1 MKIGNVSQTV
11 LRRSILKQLHT
22 KREEA
27 LLAPS
32 VEEMCSAVEVGEG
45 RQAVFTNVSLFGD
58 EKDLAVFAMAH
69 VLNDLATRGAE
80 PIGVNIS
87 ILLPPHAYESRLKA
101 MIEYAEKLAEE
112 QQIQILNAKAE
123 VSPVISKSIVT
134 VVGVGTVEAGEL
146 IQSSGAR
153 PGQDVVLTNWIGV
166 EGMLRI
172 LREKEETLSRRFVPA
187 FIKQIQDMKKYL
199 LASEELRMAKEYGVS
214 AMHQITEGGILAAL
228 WNLTEASGT
237 GIKVDLKKISIKQET
252 IEVCE
257 YFHLNPYQMTSA
269 GSVLLVTDD
278 GEGLVSL
285 LEKNGVKATVIGKL
299 TDGNDK
305 VMRNEEEMR
314 YLDRPAQDELL
325 KIYME
330 E

>member
-22 KREEA
+22 RREEA
-27 LLAPS
+27 VIAPS

-58 EKDLAVFAMAH
+58 EKDLALFAMAR

-101 MIEYAEKLAEE
+101 MIEHAEKLAAE

-123 VSPVISKSIVT
+123 VSSVISKAIVT
-134 VVGVGTVEAGEL
+134 VVGVGAVEKGKL
-146 IQSSGAR
+146 IQSSCGK

-166 EGMLRI
+166 EGTLRI
-172 LREKEETLSRRFVPA
+172 LREKEEALSQRFVPA
-187 FIKQIQDMKKYL
+187 FIKQIRDLEKYL
-199 LASEELRMAKEYGVS
+199 IASEELRLAKEYGVS
-214 AMHQITEGGILAAL
+214 AMHQIAEGGILAAL
-228 WNLTEASGT
+228 WNLAEASGT
-237 GIKVDLKKISIKQET
+237 GIEVDLKKISIKQET
-252 IEVCE
+252 VEVCE

-269 GSVLLVTDD
+269 GSVLLVTEN
-278 GEGLVSL
+278 GEGLVSV
-285 LEKNGVKATVIGKL
+285 LERNGVKVSIIGKL
-299 TDGNDK
+299 TDSNDK

>member
-22 KREEA
+22 RRKEA
-27 LLAPS
+27 VFAPS
-32 VEEMCSAVEVGEG
+32 AEEMCAAIHTKPEEQTVIS
-45 RQAVFTNVSLFGD
+45 NVSLFGD

-69 VLNDLATRGAE
+69 VLNDLWTRGAE
-80 PIGVNIS
+80 PIGVNLS

-101 MIEYAEKLAEE
+101 MVEYAERTAKE
-112 QQIQILNAKAE
+112 QNVQILNAKAE

-134 VVGVGTVEAGEL
+134 VVGIGAVEKGGL
-146 IQSSGAR
+146 LRSSMAR
-153 PGQDVVLTNWIGV
+153 AGQDVVLTKWIGL
-166 EGMLRI
+166 EGTLRI
-172 LREKEETLSRRFVPA
+172 VREKEEELAKRFVPA
-187 FIKQIQDMKKYL
+187 FLNQIKEQQIHLMAGKELSLAKK
-199 LASEELRMAKEYGVS
+199 YGVS

-237 GIKVDLKKISIKQET
+237 GIEADLKRIAIKQET

-269 GSVLLVTDD
+269 GSVLLTTDD
-278 GEGLVSL
+278 GEGLCAL
-285 LEKNGVKATVIGKL
+285 LEREGIKASVIGKL

-305 VMRNEEEMR
+305 VIFNDSEKRFI
-314 YLDRPAQDELL
+314 DRPAQDELL
-325 KIYME
+325 KIYDK
-330 E
+330 

>member
-69 VLNDLATRGAE
+69 ALNDLATRGAE

-172 LREKEETLSRRFVPA
+172 LREKEEALSRRFVPA

>member
-11 LRRSILKQLHT
+11 LRRSILKQLQ
-22 KREEA
+22 EA

-69 VLNDLATRGAE
+69 ALNDLATRGAE

-172 LREKEETLSRRFVPA
+172 LREKEEALSRRFVPA